1 MLFLALTLISLWL
14 PWPAIASVPDR
25 PAIAQ
30 AAIPTPTQ
38 ALERLFQAETIQ
50 SEWFAPVFLQQVPF
64 PQMQATLD
72 GLTAQLGALQGI
84 EPLAEGYQL
93 RFENGTLSALIQL
106 NDAGQIVAL
115 LFSPLAEAVSLAE
128 AIAAIEA
135 FPGEASL
142 LVLAGDEAVAAVAAE
157 TPLAVGSAFKLAV
170 LAALQ
175 RAIAAGTLR
184 WDTVVPLE
192 AAWRSLPSGL
202 LQDWPVGSAVTL
214 ETLATLMISVSDNTS
229 TDALIH
235 VLGREAVEAV
245 TPRNQPFLTTRDFFV
260 LKNPENADA
269 LAAFRQGSDRD
280 RRRLL
285 TTLPDLPLPPAS
297 LFNGD
302 PIALDVEWFLSA
314 RELCDLMATVKDLPL
329 MGVNPGVARPEDWR
343 HIAFKGGSEPGVLN
357 LTTWLEAE
365 DGQAYC
371 VVATWNDP
379 SQALDEMALIQ
390 TYQGLV
396 TGLAE
401 RSQP

>member
-84 EPLAEGYQL
+84 ESLAEGYQL

-115 LFSPLAEAVSLAE
+115 LFSPLAEAMSLAE

-142 LVLAGDEAVAAVAAE
+142 LVLAGDEAVAAVAA
-157 TPLAVGSAFKLAV
+157 
-170 LAALQ
+170 LQ

-184 WDTVVPLE
+184 WGTVVPLE

-214 ETLATLMISVSDNTS
+214 ETLATLMISVSDNTA

-235 VLGREAVEAV
+235 VLGRDAVEAV
-245 TPRNQPFLTTRDFFV
+245 TPRNQPFLNTRDFFV

-285 TTLPDLPLPPAS
+285 TTLTDLPLPPAS
-297 LFNGD
+297 LFKGD

-314 RELCDLMATVKDLPL
+314 RELCDLMGTVKDLPL
-329 MGVNPGVARPEDWR
+329 MGVNPGVARPQDWR
-343 HIAFKGGSEPGVLN
+343 NIAFKGGSEPGVLN